1 MVAIQGKL
9 PCFVL
14 IGDAARRECGSLSCA
29 MLAGQK
35 AGAAV
40 AEDGRDKPKLPPEK
54 DEMERAQIKGPE
66 NMPQRGDAEEKQEE
80 VQLDRPAP
88 GVARR
93 AEDGLRAWAG
103 SQGPGLYPSALHKFW
118 SFLPP
123 SAFDLGGCTAPGQSS
138 CFVAAWPVS

>member
-29 MLAGQK
+29 VLAGQK

-40 AEDGRDKPKLPPEK
+40 AEDSRDKPKLPPEK

-93 AEDGLRAWAG
+93 AEDGGAG
-103 SQGPGLYPSALHKFW
+103 LGREPGPWSLPFSPAQVLVLSA
-118 SFLPP
+118 SF
-123 SAFDLGGCTAPGQSS
+123 SI
-138 CFVAAWPVS
+138 